1 MKVSTMADKKA
12 APRQQL
18 LEMLTAYWVSQAIH
32 VAAKLRLA
40 DLVADG
46 PKTAQELAEATKS
59 EPQALYRLLRALAS
73 VDIFKEDN
81 QGSFAL
87 TPTAECLLDR
97 PGSQHAVALMMGEEH
112 FRSWGDL
119 LYSVQ
124 TGKPAF
130 DQIYGKPV
138 FDYLSEHPEQAKI
151 FDAAMTGFHGPE
163 TQAMIDAYDY
173 TGINTL
179 VDIGGG
185 NGTVISTVLKK
196 YPAMKGILY
205 DLPGV
210 VERAKQNLAA
220 AGLGGRCQTLTG
232 SFFEA
237 VPKGGD
243 AYMMRH
249 IIHDWTDEQCQ
260 TILSHCRKVMPAHGR
275 LLIIEMVIKPG
286 NEAQPAKWLDLN
298 MLVLPGGR
306 ERTEEEYRTLLA
318 GAGFRLERIVPTPT
332 EVSVIE
338 GRPS

>member
-1 MKVSTMADKKA
+1 MSDKPPT
-12 APRQQL
+12 PRQKL
-18 LEMLTAYWVSQAIH
+18 LGMITSYWTAQSIH
-32 VAAKLRLA
+32 VAAKLKLA
-40 DLVADG
+40 DLVKDG
-46 PKTAQELAEATKS
+46 PKTAAELARATKAHPPS
-59 EPQALYRLLRALAS
+59 LYRLLRALAS
-73 VDIFKEDN
+73 VEIFSEDAD
-81 QGSFAL
+81 GKFSL
-87 TPTAECLLDR
+87 TPIAECLLEK
-97 PGSQHAVALMMGEEH
+97 PGSQWAVAMMMGDEH

-130 DQIYGKPV
+130 DHIFGKGI
-138 FDYLSEHPEQAKI
+138 FDYLSEHAEQAKI

-173 TGINTL
+173 TGVNTV

-185 NGTVISTVLKK
+185 NGTVLSAVLGK

-210 VERAKQNLAA
+210 IERAKKNLAD
-220 AGLGGRCQTLTG
+220 AGLATRCQTIPG

-237 VPKGGD
+237 APPGGD
-243 AYMMRH
+243 AYQMRH
-249 IIHDWTDEQCQ
+249 IIHDWTDEQCH
-260 TILSHCRKVMPAHGR
+260 TILGHIRKVIPKTGR
-275 LLIIEMVIKPG
+275 LLVIEMVIKPG

-306 ERTEEEYRTLLA
+306 ERTEAEYRDMYA
-318 GAGFRLERIVPTPT
+318 KAGFRLERVVPTPT

-338 GRPS
+338 GRPV